1 MSSLSASADLLAFAS
16 HVKSFVPGR
25 VRVRHPALRH
35 REVAE
40 ESRRM
45 LMSRPGVKDVEVNLL
60 AGSALIRYDPVAV
73 SRDELVA
80 RGIEWCRWLDAQA

>member
-1 MSSLSASADLLAFAS
+1 
-16 HVKSFVPGR
+16 
-25 VRVRHPALRH
+25 
-35 REVAE
+35 
-40 ESRRM
+40 M

-80 RGIEWCRWLDAQA
+80 RGIEWCRWLDTRA

>member
-1 MSSLSASADLLAFAS
+1 MSNLFETAEKLAFAR

-25 VRVRHPALRH
+25 VRVRHPALRR
-35 REVAE
+35 REAAE

-45 LMSRPGVKDVEVNLL
+45 LMARPGVKDVEFNTL
-60 AGSALIRYDPVAV
+60 ACSALIRYDPAAV
-73 SRDELVA
+73 TTDELVA

>member
-1 MSSLSASADLLAFAS
+1 MSNLFETAEKLAFAR

-80 RGIEWCRWLDAQA
+80 RGIEWCRWLDTRA